1 MGMYNKSLL
10 IENSHKRSEDY
21 GIEKDSNHSK
31 MILHGDELRKALEL
45 NKELIEIS
53 KPYIDMVVESVE
65 DRDFIIILTDNN
77 GCILYIKGANEIK
90 DELGKLN
97 LKIGAYMDEKN
108 IGTNAMGTAI
118 KENRCI
124 QITAKEHYVNIFQS
138 LTCSAAPIHNSK
150 GEIIG
155 TLNLTGKSNM
165 KHPHTLGLVIFGVT
179 AIENELYRIKA
190 NYILNQTYNYMKTV
204 IENVDKGIM
213 IVDTHGK
220 IININELGLNI
231 LDKRNHNL
239 INEDINHIIPNFQ
252 NVVDRISKNNKPITK
267 EIKLSHASKYKTEVI
282 FKGIKHN
289 EKIIGIVATLT
300 RLKEENKGNNF
311 TGAFFTFNDI
321 IGESDAIKNVITNCK
336 IIANSPS
343 TVLIQGESGTGKEVL
358 AQSIHNYSLR
368 KNNKFIA
375 INCGAIPANII
386 ESELFGYEDG
396 TFTGGKKGGR
406 IGKIELANG
415 GTLFLDEIGE
425 MPLDMQ
431 VKLLRVLQEGRV
443 TRLGGSKEI
452 SVDMRVIAATNKD
465 LKKEVKRGK
474 FREDLYYRLCVI
486 PIKLPPLKER
496 KGDITKLIEYFLNM
510 KSIKLD
516 KDIPVISNELYNKLL
531 GYNWPGNIRQ
541 LENSIENIVNLN
553 GELSVDIID
562 EYEEKVSTNLTIDNK
577 EILEENIKENIKEK
591 SFNLEEIEKRT
602 IINAIDSNKH
612 NMTKTAKALGI
623 SRNTLYLKIK
633 KYNIDVK

>member
-1 MGMYNKSLL
+1 MYNKNLL
-10 IENSHKRSEDY
+10 IKKSHKRSEIY
-21 GIEKDSNHSK
+21 GVEKNSNHSK
-31 MILHGDELRKALEL
+31 TILYGEELTKVLDL

-65 DRDFIIILTDNN
+65 DKDFIIILTDNN
-77 GCILYIKGANEIK
+77 GCILYIRGANEIK
-90 DELGKLN
+90 GELEKLN
-97 LKIGAYMDEKN
+97 LKVGAYMDEKN

-118 KENRCI
+118 KENTCL
-124 QITAKEHYVNIFQS
+124 QITAKEHYITIFQS

-165 KHPHTLGLVIFGVT
+165 KHPHTLGLVIFGVK
-179 AIENELYRIKA
+179 AIENELYRIKT

-213 IVDTHGK
+213 IVDIYGK
-220 IININELGLNI
+220 IININELGLSI
-231 LDKRNHNL
+231 LDKKNHNL
-239 INEDINHIIPNFQ
+239 INEDINYIIPNFQ
-252 NVVDRISKNNKPITK
+252 NIVDRISNNNEIITK
-267 EIKLSHASKYKTEVI
+267 EIKLSHASRYKTEVI
-282 FKGIKHN
+282 LKGIKHN
-289 EKIIGIVATLT
+289 EKIIGIVVTLT
-300 RLKEENKGNNF
+300 KVKEKNKENNF

-406 IGKIELANG
+406 IGKFEIANG

-443 TRLGGSKEI
+443 TRLGGSREI
-452 SVDMRVIAATNKD
+452 PVDMRVIAATNKD
-465 LKKEVKRGK
+465 LKREVKKGT

-486 PIKLPPLKER
+486 PIKLPPLRER
-496 KGDITKLIEYFLNM
+496 KGDIRKLIEYFLSM
-510 KSIKLD
+510 KSIKLE
-516 KDIPVISNELYNKLL
+516 KDIPDISKDLFNRLL
-531 GYNWPGNIRQ
+531 AYNWPGNIRQ
-541 LENSIENIVNLN
+541 LENCIENIVNLN
-553 GELSVDIID
+553 GELSADIID
-562 EYEEKVSTNLTIDNK
+562 ECEEKRN
-577 EILEENIKENIKEK
+577 EILNIKNKDIIIEEAKEEC
-591 SFNLEEIEKRT
+591 FNLEEIEKIAIR
-602 IINAIDSNKH
+602 NAIEHNKY

-633 KYNIDVK
+633 KYNLDID

>member
-443 TRLGGSKEI
+443 TRLGGGKEI

>member
-1 MGMYNKSLL
+1 MYNKSLL

-21 GIEKDSNHSK
+21 GVEKSRDHSK
-31 MILHGDELRKALEL
+31 TMLNNEELKKVLEI

-65 DRDFIIILTDNN
+65 DNDFIIILTDNN
-77 GCILYIKGANEIK
+77 GCILYIKGANAIK
-90 DELGKLN
+90 DELEKLN
-97 LKIGAYMDEKN
+97 LKVGAYMDEKN

-118 KENRCI
+118 TENRCI
-124 QITAKEHYVNIFQS
+124 QITANEHYATIFQS

-179 AIENELYRIKA
+179 AIENELYRIKT

-213 IVDTHGK
+213 IIDIHGK

-231 LDKRNHNL
+231 LDKRNQNL
-239 INEDINHIIPNFQ
+239 INEYINHMIPNFQ
-252 NVVDRISKNNKPITK
+252 NIVDRISKNNETITK
-267 EIKLSHASKYKTEVI
+267 EIKLSHASKYKTEI
-282 FKGIKHN
+282 TLKGIKCN

-300 RLKEENKGNNF
+300 KLKEKNKENDF
-311 TGAFFTFNDI
+311 TGGFFTFNDI
-321 IGESDAIKNVITNCK
+321 IGESDAIKNVIINCK

-358 AQSIHNYSLR
+358 AQSIHNYSIR

-396 TFTGGKKGGR
+396 TFTGGKKGGK

-443 TRLGGSKEI
+443 TRLGGSREI
-452 SVDMRVIAATNKD
+452 PVDMRVIAATNKN
-465 LKKEVKRGK
+465 LKKEIKKGT

-486 PIKLPPLKER
+486 PIKLPPLRER
-496 KGDITKLIEYFLNM
+496 KGDIRKFIEYFFSM
-510 KSIKLD
+510 KSIKLGKEIPEIT
-516 KDIPVISNELYNKLL
+516 KDLFNRLQ

-541 LENSIENIVNLN
+541 LENCIENIVNLN
-553 GELSVDIID
+553 GELSDD
-562 EYEEKVSTNLTIDNK
+562 
-577 EILEENIKENIKEK
+577 ILEESEEKINEILDIDSKNISLDEVKEEEC
-591 SFNLEEIEKRT
+591 FNLEEIEKVT
-602 IINAIDSNKH
+602 IKSAIEYNKY
-612 NMTKTAKALGI
+612 NMTKTARALGI
-623 SRNTLYLKIK
+623 SRNTLYLKVK
-633 KYNIDVK
+633 KYKIEI

>member
-1 MGMYNKSLL
+1 
-10 IENSHKRSEDY
+10 
-21 GIEKDSNHSK
+21 
-31 MILHGDELRKALEL
+31 
-45 NKELIEIS
+45 
-53 KPYIDMVVESVE
+53 
-65 DRDFIIILTDNN
+65 
-77 GCILYIKGANEIK
+77 
-90 DELGKLN
+90 
-97 LKIGAYMDEKN
+97 
-108 IGTNAMGTAI
+108 MGTAI
-118 KENRCI
+118 TENRCI
-124 QITAKEHYVNIFQS
+124 QITANEHYATIFQS

-179 AIENELYRIKA
+179 AIENELYRIKT

-213 IVDTHGK
+213 IIDIHGK

-231 LDKRNHNL
+231 LDKRNQNL
-239 INEDINHIIPNFQ
+239 INEYISHIIPNFQ
-252 NVVDRISKNNKPITK
+252 NIVDRISKNNETITK
-267 EIKLSHASKYKTEVI
+267 EIKLSHASKYKTEI
-282 FKGIKHN
+282 TLKGIKCN

-300 RLKEENKGNNF
+300 ELKEKKKENNF

-321 IGESDAIKNVITNCK
+321 IGESDAIKNVIINCK

-358 AQSIHNYSLR
+358 AQSIHNYSIR

-396 TFTGGKKGGR
+396 TFTGGKKGGK

-443 TRLGGSKEI
+443 TRLGGSREI
-452 SVDMRVIAATNKD
+452 PVDMRVIAATNKN
-465 LKKEVKRGK
+465 LKKEIKKGT

-486 PIKLPPLKER
+486 PIKLPPLRER
-496 KGDITKLIEYFLNM
+496 KGDIRKFIEYFFSM
-510 KSIKLD
+510 KSIKLEKEIPEIT
-516 KDIPVISNELYNKLL
+516 KDLFNRLQ

-541 LENSIENIVNLN
+541 LENCIENIVNLN
-553 GELSVDIID
+553 GELSDD
-562 EYEEKVSTNLTIDNK
+562 
-577 EILEENIKENIKEK
+577 ILEESEEKINEILDIDSKNISLDEVKKEEC
-591 SFNLEEIEKRT
+591 FNLEEIEKVT
-602 IINAIDSNKH
+602 IRNAIEYNKY
-612 NMTKTAKALGI
+612 NMTKTARALGI
-623 SRNTLYLKIK
+623 SRNTLYLKVK
-633 KYNIDVK
+633 KYKIEI

>member
-1 MGMYNKSLL
+1 MYNKSLL

-21 GIEKDSNHSK
+21 GVEKSRDHSK
-31 MILHGDELRKALEL
+31 IMLNNEELKKVLEI

-65 DRDFIIILTDNN
+65 DNDFIIILTDNN
-77 GCILYIKGANEIK
+77 GCILYIKGANAIK
-90 DELGKLN
+90 DELEKLN
-97 LKIGAYMDEKN
+97 LKVGAYMDEKN

-118 KENRCI
+118 TENRCI
-124 QITAKEHYVNIFQS
+124 QITANEHYATIFQS

-179 AIENELYRIKA
+179 AIENELYRIKT

-213 IVDTHGK
+213 IIDIHGK

-231 LDKRNHNL
+231 LDKRNQNL
-239 INEDINHIIPNFQ
+239 INEYISHIIPNFQ
-252 NVVDRISKNNKPITK
+252 NIVDRISKNNETITK
-267 EIKLSHASKYKTEVI
+267 EIKLSHASKYKTEI
-282 FKGIKHN
+282 TLKGIKCN

-300 RLKEENKGNNF
+300 ELKEKKKENNF

-321 IGESDAIKNVITNCK
+321 IGESDAIKNVIINCK

-358 AQSIHNYSLR
+358 AQSIHNYSIR

-396 TFTGGKKGGR
+396 TFTGGKKGGK

-443 TRLGGSKEI
+443 TRLGGSREI
-452 SVDMRVIAATNKD
+452 PVDMRVIAATNKN
-465 LKKEVKRGK
+465 LKKEVKKGT

-486 PIKLPPLKER
+486 PIKLPPLRER
-496 KGDITKLIEYFLNM
+496 KGDIRKFIEYFFSM
-510 KSIKLD
+510 KSIKLEKEIPEIT
-516 KDIPVISNELYNKLL
+516 KDLFNRLQ

-541 LENSIENIVNLN
+541 LENCIENIVNLN
-553 GELSVDIID
+553 GELSDD
-562 EYEEKVSTNLTIDNK
+562 
-577 EILEENIKENIKEK
+577 ILEESEEKINEILDIDSKNISLDEVKKEEC
-591 SFNLEEIEKRT
+591 FNLEEIEKVT
-602 IINAIDSNKH
+602 IRNAIEYNKY
-612 NMTKTAKALGI
+612 NMTKTARALGI
-623 SRNTLYLKIK
+623 SRNTLYLKVK
-633 KYNIDVK
+633 KYKIEI

>member
-577 EILEENIKENIKEK
+577 EILEENIKEK

-602 IINAIDSNKH
+602 IINAIESNKH
-612 NMTKTAKALGI
+612 NMTKTAKVLGI

>member
-577 EILEENIKENIKEK
+577 EILEENIKEK

>member
-1 MGMYNKSLL
+1 MYNKSLL

-443 TRLGGSKEI
+443 TRLGGGKEI

>member
-1 MGMYNKSLL
+1 MYNKSLL

-21 GIEKDSNHSK
+21 GVEKSRDHSK
-31 MILHGDELRKALEL
+31 TMLNNEELKKVLEI

-65 DRDFIIILTDNN
+65 DNDFIIILTDNN
-77 GCILYIKGANEIK
+77 GCILYIKGANAIK
-90 DELGKLN
+90 DELEKLN
-97 LKIGAYMDEKN
+97 LKVGAYMDEKN

-118 KENRCI
+118 TENRCI
-124 QITAKEHYVNIFQS
+124 QITANEHYATIFQS

-179 AIENELYRIKA
+179 AIENELYRIKT

-213 IVDTHGK
+213 IIDIHGK

-231 LDKRNHNL
+231 LDKRNQNL
-239 INEDINHIIPNFQ
+239 INEYINHMIPNFQ
-252 NVVDRISKNNKPITK
+252 NIVDRISKNNETITK
-267 EIKLSHASKYKTEVI
+267 EIKLSHASKYKTEI
-282 FKGIKHN
+282 TLKGIKCN

-300 RLKEENKGNNF
+300 KLKEKNKENDF

-321 IGESDAIKNVITNCK
+321 IGESDAIKNVIINCK

-358 AQSIHNYSLR
+358 AQSIHNYSIR

-396 TFTGGKKGGR
+396 TFTGGKKGGK

-443 TRLGGSKEI
+443 TRLGGSREI
-452 SVDMRVIAATNKD
+452 PVDMRVIAATNKN
-465 LKKEVKRGK
+465 LKKEIKKGT

-486 PIKLPPLKER
+486 PIKLPPLRER
-496 KGDITKLIEYFLNM
+496 KGDIRKFIEYFFSM
-510 KSIKLD
+510 KSIKLGKEIPEIT
-516 KDIPVISNELYNKLL
+516 KDLFNRLQ

-541 LENSIENIVNLN
+541 LENCIENIVNLN
-553 GELSVDIID
+553 GELSDD
-562 EYEEKVSTNLTIDNK
+562 
-577 EILEENIKENIKEK
+577 ILEESEEKINEILDIDSKNISLDEVKEEEC
-591 SFNLEEIEKRT
+591 FNLEEIEKVT
-602 IINAIDSNKH
+602 IKSAIEYNKY
-612 NMTKTAKALGI
+612 NMTKTARSLGI
-623 SRNTLYLKIK
+623 SRNTLYLKVK
-633 KYNIDVK
+633 KYKIEI

>member
-577 EILEENIKENIKEK
+577 EILEENIKEK

-602 IINAIDSNKH
+602 IINAIESNKH

>member
-1 MGMYNKSLL
+1 MYNKSLL

-21 GIEKDSNHSK
+21 GVEKSSDHSK
-31 MILHGDELRKALEL
+31 TMVNGEELKKVLEI

-65 DRDFIIILTDNN
+65 DNDFIIILTDNN
-77 GCILYIKGANEIK
+77 GCILYIKGANAIK
-90 DELGKLN
+90 DELEKLN
-97 LKIGAYMDEKN
+97 LKVGAYMDEKN

-118 KENRCI
+118 TENRCI
-124 QITAKEHYVNIFQS
+124 QITANEHYATIFQS

-179 AIENELYRIKA
+179 AIENELYRIKT

-213 IVDTHGK
+213 IIDIHGK

-231 LDKRNHNL
+231 LDKRNQNL
-239 INEDINHIIPNFQ
+239 INEYISHIIPNFQ
-252 NVVDRISKNNKPITK
+252 NIVDRISKNNETITK
-267 EIKLSHASKYKTEVI
+267 EIKLSHASKYKTEI
-282 FKGIKHN
+282 TLKGIKCN

-300 RLKEENKGNNF
+300 ELKEKKKENNF

-321 IGESDAIKNVITNCK
+321 IGESDAIKNVIINCK

-358 AQSIHNYSLR
+358 AQSIHNYSIR

-396 TFTGGKKGGR
+396 TFTGGKKGGK

-443 TRLGGSKEI
+443 TRLGGSREI
-452 SVDMRVIAATNKD
+452 PVDMRVIAATNKN
-465 LKKEVKRGK
+465 LKKEIKKGT

-486 PIKLPPLKER
+486 PIKLPPLRER
-496 KGDITKLIEYFLNM
+496 KGDIRKFIEYFFSM
-510 KSIKLD
+510 KSIKLEKEIPEIT
-516 KDIPVISNELYNKLL
+516 KDLFNRLQ

-541 LENSIENIVNLN
+541 LENCIENIVNLN
-553 GELSVDIID
+553 GELSDD
-562 EYEEKVSTNLTIDNK
+562 
-577 EILEENIKENIKEK
+577 ILEESEEKINEILDIDSKSISLDEVKKEEC
-591 SFNLEEIEKRT
+591 FNLEEIEKVT
-602 IINAIDSNKH
+602 IRNAIEYNKY
-612 NMTKTAKALGI
+612 NMTKTARALGI
-623 SRNTLYLKIK
+623 SRNTLYLKVK
-633 KYNIDVK
+633 KYKIEI

>member
-1 MGMYNKSLL
+1 MYNKSLL

-21 GIEKDSNHSK
+21 GVEKSRDHSK
-31 MILHGDELRKALEL
+31 IMLNNEELKKVLEI

-53 KPYIDMVVESVE
+53 RPYIDMVVESVE
-65 DRDFIIILTDNN
+65 DNDFIIILTDNN
-77 GCILYIKGANEIK
+77 GCILYIKGANAIK
-90 DELGKLN
+90 DELEKLN
-97 LKIGAYMDEKN
+97 LKVGAYMDEKN

-118 KENRCI
+118 TENRCI
-124 QITAKEHYVNIFQS
+124 QITANEHYATIFQS

-179 AIENELYRIKA
+179 AIENELYRIKT

-213 IVDTHGK
+213 IIDIHGK

-231 LDKRNHNL
+231 LDKRNQNL
-239 INEDINHIIPNFQ
+239 INEYISHIIPNFQ
-252 NVVDRISKNNKPITK
+252 NIVDRISKNNETITK
-267 EIKLSHASKYKTEVI
+267 EIKLSHASKYKTEI
-282 FKGIKHN
+282 TLKGIKCN

-300 RLKEENKGNNF
+300 ELKEKKKENNF

-321 IGESDAIKNVITNCK
+321 IGESDAIKNVIINCK

-358 AQSIHNYSLR
+358 AQSIHNYSIR

-396 TFTGGKKGGR
+396 TFTGGKKGGK

-443 TRLGGSKEI
+443 TRLGGSREI
-452 SVDMRVIAATNKD
+452 PVDMRVIAATNKN
-465 LKKEVKRGK
+465 LKKEIKKGT

-486 PIKLPPLKER
+486 PIKLPPLRER
-496 KGDITKLIEYFLNM
+496 KGDIRKFIEYFFSM
-510 KSIKLD
+510 KSIKLEKEIPEIT
-516 KDIPVISNELYNKLL
+516 KDLFNRLQ

-541 LENSIENIVNLN
+541 LENCIENIVNLN
-553 GELSVDIID
+553 GELSDD
-562 EYEEKVSTNLTIDNK
+562 
-577 EILEENIKENIKEK
+577 ILEESEEKINEILDIDSKNISLDEVKKEEC
-591 SFNLEEIEKRT
+591 FNLEEIEKVT
-602 IINAIDSNKH
+602 IRNAIEYNKY
-612 NMTKTAKALGI
+612 NMTKTARALGI
-623 SRNTLYLKIK
+623 SRNTLYLKVK
-633 KYNIDVK
+633 KYKIEI

>member
-155 TLNLTGKSNM
+155 ALNLTGKSNM

-252 NVVDRISKNNKPITK
+252 NVVDKISKNNKPITK
-267 EIKLSHASKYKTEVI
+267 EIKLSHASKYKTEVT

-289 EKIIGIVATLT
+289 EKVIGIVATLT

-452 SVDMRVIAATNKD
+452 AVDMRVIAATNKD

-516 KDIPVISNELYNKLL
+516 KDIPVISKELYNKLL
-531 GYNWPGNIRQ
+531 RYNWPGNIRQ

-562 EYEEKVSTNLTIDNK
+562 EYEEKGSTNLTIDNQ
-577 EILEENIKENIKEK
+577 EIIEENIKEK

>member
-1 MGMYNKSLL
+1 MSMYNKSLL

-577 EILEENIKENIKEK
+577 EILEENIKEK

-602 IINAIDSNKH
+602 IINAIESNKH
-612 NMTKTAKALGI
+612 NMTKTAKVLGI

>member
-1 MGMYNKSLL
+1 MYNKSLL

-21 GIEKDSNHSK
+21 GVEKSRDHSK
-31 MILHGDELRKALEL
+31 IMLNNEELKKVLEI

-65 DRDFIIILTDNN
+65 DNDFIIILTDNN
-77 GCILYIKGANEIK
+77 GCILYIKGANAIK
-90 DELGKLN
+90 DELEKLN
-97 LKIGAYMDEKN
+97 LKVGAYMDEKN

-118 KENRCI
+118 TENRCI
-124 QITAKEHYVNIFQS
+124 QITANEHYATIFQS

-179 AIENELYRIKA
+179 AIENELYRIKT

-213 IVDTHGK
+213 IIDIHGK

-231 LDKRNHNL
+231 LDKRNQNL
-239 INEDINHIIPNFQ
+239 INEYISHIIPNFQ
-252 NVVDRISKNNKPITK
+252 NIVDRISKNNETITK
-267 EIKLSHASKYKTEVI
+267 EIKLSHASKYKTEI
-282 FKGIKHN
+282 TLKGIRCN

-300 RLKEENKGNNF
+300 ELKEKKKENNF

-321 IGESDAIKNVITNCK
+321 IGESDAIKNVIINCK

-358 AQSIHNYSLR
+358 AQSIHNYSIR

-396 TFTGGKKGGR
+396 TFTGGKKGGK

-443 TRLGGSKEI
+443 TRLGGSREI
-452 SVDMRVIAATNKD
+452 PVDMRVIAATNKN
-465 LKKEVKRGK
+465 LKKEIKKGT

-486 PIKLPPLKER
+486 PIKLPPLRER
-496 KGDITKLIEYFLNM
+496 KGDIRKFIEYFFSM
-510 KSIKLD
+510 KSIKLEKEIPEIT
-516 KDIPVISNELYNKLL
+516 KDLFNRLQ

-541 LENSIENIVNLN
+541 LENCIENIVNLN
-553 GELSVDIID
+553 GELSDD
-562 EYEEKVSTNLTIDNK
+562 
-577 EILEENIKENIKEK
+577 ILEESEEKINEILDIDSKNISLDEVKKEEC
-591 SFNLEEIEKRT
+591 FNLEEIEKVT
-602 IINAIDSNKH
+602 IRNAIEYNKY
-612 NMTKTAKALGI
+612 NMTKTARALGI
-623 SRNTLYLKIK
+623 SRNTLYLKVK
-633 KYNIDVK
+633 KYKIEI